1 MAQTQDGRPSDAQET
16 RDISAKAA
24 AGSVGTAVFYAT
36 VGANGTLA
44 QGVGAVS
51 SQNFSAG
58 FYEVIFNVDVSKGA
72 YVATAACADP
82 STWCN
87 PPAVIVSVSPRQNNP
102 NGVFIETYDA
112 DGQLKNSGFNL
123 LVAVD

>member
-1 MAQTQDGRPSDAQET
+1 MAQTQDGRPSTAQEK

-24 AGSVGTAVFYAT
+24 AGNVGTAVFYAT
-36 VGANGTLA
+36 VSASGKLA

-51 SQNFSAG
+51 AQNFSAG
-58 FYEVIFNVDVSKGA
+58 FYEVIFNIDVSKGA

-87 PPAVIVSVSPRQNNP
+87 PPAIIVSVSPRQNNA
-102 NGVFIETYDA
+102 NGVFIETYNA
-112 DGQLKNSGFNL
+112 AGQLTNSGFNL
-123 LVAVD
+123 IVAVD